1 MSEVEIEALRQ
12 KVTTLQETVKVLIEN
27 EPIEGSDVTPVIEIG
42 VEPNHPAADGGMEGT
57 NELHQNDNTQRIR
70 RMMKENS
77 SDPIPSLQGIN
88 ALKIKTAVSGV
99 NDIIC
104 NIRVENLD
112 ELKQLLRAGSRL
124 VCNKGVIADSKE
136 LKEPYWKRQIKM
148 ILQDSRKI

>member
-1 MSEVEIEALRQ
+1 MSKVEIEALRQ
-12 KVTTLQETVKVLIEN
+12 NVTTLQETVKVLIGN
-27 EPIEGSDVTPVIEIG
+27 DPIEGSDVTSVIEIE
-42 VEPNHPAADGGMEGT
+42 VEPNHPAADGGMEAT
-57 NELHQNDNTQRIR
+57 NKLHQNDNTQRIR
-70 RMMKENS
+70 RMMKKNS

-112 ELKQLLRAGSRL
+112 ELKKLLRAGARL

>member
-1 MSEVEIEALRQ
+1 
-12 KVTTLQETVKVLIEN
+12 
-27 EPIEGSDVTPVIEIG
+27 
-42 VEPNHPAADGGMEGT
+42 
-57 NELHQNDNTQRIR
+57 
-70 RMMKENS
+70 MKENS

-112 ELKQLLRAGSRL
+112 ELKKLLRAGSRL